1 MTYKAAF
8 AQLADPYAWML
19 RGFMEMGWEDI
30 SLSPE
35 TYPQIKGRGIDYSRL
50 LNPMSRFGLRLST
63 LALDEQ
69 NEWYR
74 AAGSYEFEARL
85 VNDSKL
91 SYSIL
96 LRSDEMAFS
105 QLFQWNANNPMYVVE
120 DIHSAIVQK
129 THEFIVRSKQRKS
142 ISSIDLQEM
151 LNHPIIP
158 PPPAFTEVLTIRFQ
172 RGLNLNTAVQ
182 EGLWNST
189 VPAIAPAPVQK
200 LPTPSFSA
208 SPSAATA
215 IESKQ
220 TSSSVVD
227 RPAFTIQAG
236 QGRGQF
242 LGQQGLASQEHSSAM
257 VIVEPAVKWL
267 TWTAYIG
274 MVMGILAIVNSMFT
288 LFMMSTGAAVRGSKD
303 SVYLMVVIISAVLG
317 LIGTVGGFLS
327 QKQMPQFQNLSK
339 SNMRMFPV
347 LFALCYP
354 LSWFIGMPA
363 GAFAIFLL
371 RKPSVQN
378 ALGSQ

>member
-1 MTYKAAF
+1 MTYQVAF

-19 RGFMEMGWEDI
+19 RGLMEMGWEDI

-35 TYPQIKGRGIDYSRL
+35 TYPQIKGRGIDYARL
-50 LNPMSRFGLRLST
+50 LNPMSRFGLRLVT
-63 LALDEQ
+63 LALDEH

-85 VNDSKL
+85 VNDAKL

-105 QLFQWNANNPMYVVE
+105 QLFQWNAGNPMYVVE
-120 DIHSAIVQK
+120 DIHRTIVQR
-129 THEFIVRSKQRKS
+129 THEFIKRTKQRKD

-158 PPPAFTEVLTIRFQ
+158 PPPTFTEVMTIRCQ
-172 RGLNLNTAVQ
+172 RGLNLNTAIQ
-182 EGLWNST
+182 EGLWIST
-189 VPAIAPAPVQK
+189 APFKPKPEPPQK
-200 LPTPSFSA
+200 LPTPSFSSNHGTSIPTPQTA
-208 SPSAATA
+208 PSISPQPT
-215 IESKQ
+215 
-220 TSSSVVD
+220 
-227 RPAFTIQAG
+227 FTIQAG
-236 QGRGQF
+236 QGRGQL

-274 MVMGILAIVNSMFT
+274 MVMGILAMVNSMFT
-288 LFMMSTGAAVRGSKD
+288 LFMMSTGSVVRGSTD
-303 SVYLMVVIISAVLG
+303 SVYLMVVILSAMFG
-317 LIGTVGGFLS
+317 LFGTVGGFLS
-327 QKQMPQFQNLSK
+327 QKQIPEFQALSK
-339 SNMRMFPV
+339 STMRMFPV

-354 LSWFIGMPA
+354 LSWFIGIPA

-371 RKPSVQN
+371 RKPLVQS
-378 ALGSQ
+378 ALRSQ

>member
-1 MTYKAAF
+1 MTYKTAF

-50 LNPMSRFGLRLST
+50 LNPMSRFGLRLCT

-69 NEWYR
+69 HEWYR

-85 VNDSKL
+85 VNDSRL

-120 DIHSAIVQK
+120 DIHSTIVQK
-129 THEFIVRSKQRKS
+129 THEFILRSKQRKS

-158 PPPAFTEVLTIRFQ
+158 PPPAFTEVLTRRFQ

-182 EGLWNST
+182 EGLWNSAT
-189 VPAIAPAPVQK
+189 PQTPLVSPSKITP
-200 LPTPSFSA
+200 PSFS
-208 SPSAATA
+208 SPNTA
-215 IESKQ
+215 NIIEPEEPS
-220 TSSSVVD
+220 
-227 RPAFTIQAG
+227 PAPIQQSIFTIQAG
-236 QGRGQF
+236 QGRGQL

-274 MVMGILAIVNSMFT
+274 MVMGILAMVNSMFT

-303 SVYLMVVIISAVLG
+303 SVYLMVVIISAILG

-327 QKQMPQFQNLSK
+327 QKQIPEFQNLSR
-339 SNMRMFPV
+339 SNTRMLPV

-354 LSWFIGMPA
+354 LSWFIGIPA
-363 GAFAIFLL
+363 AAFAIFLL

-378 ALGSQ
+378 ALRSQ